1 MAIFHSYV
9 RLPEA
14 INFHILWLDG
24 SKRLDSLQL
33 STVGMLRP
41 SISLEFNVNCN
52 GNHPN
57 FALFQD
63 SKLHTYI
70 YIYITI
76 CPDSWGLLQ
85 PLFYRCITICQ
96 ALLELVEHSHSQQLV
111 DTKPSLVE
119 SVTLCR
125 WQEMTTC
132 NLFFL
137 GVKEDN

>member
-70 YIYITI
+70 YIY
-76 CPDSWGLLQ
+76 
-85 PLFYRCITICQ
+85 Y
-96 ALLELVEHSHSQQLV
+96 
-111 DTKPSLVE
+111 
-119 SVTLCR
+119 
-125 WQEMTTC
+125 
-132 NLFFL
+132 NLPRFMGAFAATFL
-137 GVKEDN
+137 PVHHYLSSFAGTG